1 MFNAPIPGQSLTSEP
16 KNYPWENPPRMVD
29 PEEALL
35 FHLEKLEDKKAVESI
50 AGLMALGV
58 DILDL
63 TEGILRAGVAD
74 GQHSIDVSLIIAPV
88 IHEYI
93 KGIGDAAGIDYKE
106 GLVDEDKEELNLN
119 MVTMNLRREEA
130 KKILSEIEEEENP
143 DLSGLEEPEEGMEED
158 MSDDMTEEEPE
169 DMQAPEPQMKTQEPQ
184 EEKSMGLMARRNA

>member
-35 FHLEKLEDKKAVESI
+35 FHLEKLEDKKAIESL

-106 GLVDEDKEELNLN
+106 GLVDEDEEELSLST
-119 MVTMNLRREEA
+119 VSVNLREQEA
-130 KKILSEIEEEENP
+130 RKILQDIKDKRDP
-143 DLSGLEEPEEGMEED
+143 DLSELEEPEEGMEED
-158 MSDDMTEEEPE
+158 MSDDMPEEEPE
-169 DMQAPEPQMKTQEPQ
+169 AMQAPEPQMETQEPQ
-184 EEKSMGLMARRNA
+184 EEKPMGLMARRNA

>member
-35 FHLEKLEDKKAVESI
+35 FHLEKLEDKKAIESL

-106 GLVDEDKEELNLN
+106 GLVDEDEEELSLST
-119 MVTMNLRREEA
+119 VSVNLREQEA
-130 KKILSEIEEEENP
+130 RKILQDIKDKRDP
-143 DLSGLEEPEEGMEED
+143 DLSELEEPEEGMEED
-158 MSDDMTEEEPE
+158 MSEDMPEEEPE
-169 DMQAPEPQMKTQEPQ
+169 AMQAPEPQMETQKPQ
-184 EEKSMGLMARRNA
+184 EEKPMGLMARRNA

>member
-16 KNYPWENPPRMVD
+16 KNYPWENPPKMVD

-35 FHLEKLEDKKAVESI
+35 WHLEKLEDKKTIESL

-63 TEGILRAGVAD
+63 TEGILRAGVAT

-106 GLVDEDKEELNLN
+106 GLVDEDEEELNLST
-119 MVTMNLRREEA
+119 VSVNLREQEA
-130 KKILSEIEEEENP
+130 RKILQDIKDKRDP
-143 DLSGLEEPEEGMEED
+143 DLSELEEPEEGMEED
-158 MSDDMTEEEPE
+158 MSEDMPEEEPE
-169 DMQAPEPQMKTQEPQ
+169 AMQAPEPQMETQKPQ
-184 EEKSMGLMARRNA
+184 EEKPMGLMARRNA